1 MNQNYTDII
10 QQLSQLLLQAIEER
24 ESSLCQNVEQ
34 LDSELAKLLRLVGLQ
49 VMSGLLNSVAQ
60 QVTQEAKQPGLVVH
74 RRSTVKYS
82 VIFGL

>member
-34 LDSELAKLLRLVGLQ
+34 LDSELAKLSRPKSFAIALSPLTCC
-49 VMSGLLNSVAQ
+49 S
-60 QVTQEAKQPGLVVH
+60 
-74 RRSTVKYS
+74 
-82 VIFGL
+82 F